1 MLVKKNNDTMQPKD
15 YFKKTFAF
23 VFLFFI
29 VYKSTSQLMIDYSE
43 FNFLFIIKT
52 LVIGAIVATILSG
65 INYFAKVDIP
75 QKKERK
81 SKNNNN

>member
-1 MLVKKNNDTMQPKD
+1 MQPKD

-29 VYKSTSQLMIDYSE
+29 VYKSTSQLMMDYSG
-43 FNFLFIIKT
+43 FNFFFMFKT
-52 LVIGAIVATILSG
+52 LAIGAIVASILGG

-75 QKKERK
+75 QKKERNT
-81 SKNNNN
+81 KNNNN